1 MTATESHRAPIDA
14 SAVWHASDVAD
25 HTTWTVELTDEQ
37 RIEIVATARAVS
49 AGGRTSAS
57 VSVEDFPL
65 AALASTLDGVVHD
78 LAEGRGFVLLRGFPI
93 EDLTPVEIELA
104 YVGLGMH
111 LGVPVSQ
118 DAAGTLLGHVRDER
132 VERTG
137 PEVRLYR
144 TRERQDFHTD
154 GADIIGLLCLHAAR
168 AGGESKLAS
177 SYAVYNEI
185 LRRRPDLLD
194 VLYEPMWWDRN
205 GEESPGDEPAF
216 PLPVLHD
223 VGGVPRVFFI
233 GWYIRDAQRHP
244 QVPRLTDAQ
253 REALDIIEAVAN
265 DPAFHVEMDFQP
277 GDIQLLN
284 NARILHCREAY
295 EDAEALAERRH
306 LLRLWLRAH
315 AFESV
320 EGRLRAG
327 VPTRRSV

>member
-1 MTATESHRAPIDA
+1 MRTMIDA
-14 SAVWHASDVAD
+14 SAAWHAADVAD
-25 HTTWTVELTDEQ
+25 PASWTIELTDDQ
-37 RIEIVATARAVS
+37 RADLVHAARAAS
-49 AGGRTSAS
+49 AAGRTLAT
-57 VSVEDFPL
+57 VSPDDFPL
-65 AALASTLDGVVHD
+65 PALRSTIDRVVHD
-78 LAEGRGFVLLRGFPI
+78 LSEGRGFVLLRRFPI
-93 EDLTPVEIELA
+93 DELTDAETELA
-104 YVGLGMH
+104 YFGLGMH
-111 LGVPVSQ
+111 LGTPVSQ

-168 AGGESKLAS
+168 RGGESKLAS

-205 GEESPGDEPAF
+205 GEQSAGEDPAF

-223 VGGVPRVFFI
+223 VDGAPRVFFI

-244 QVPRLTDAQ
+244 QVPRLTEAQ
-253 REALDIIEAVAN
+253 LEALDIIESIAN
-265 DPAFHVEMDFQP
+265 DPAFHVEMDFRP
-277 GDIQLLN
+277 GDVQLLN
-284 NARILHCREAY
+284 NATILHSREAY
-295 EDAEALAERRH
+295 EDSEDLAERRH

-320 EGRLRAG
+320 EGRLRGG
-327 VPTRRSV
+327 VPTRRG